1 MPQNNQ
7 TKLVILGGGAAG
19 LMVAMQLAKTKYLE
33 ITLIDSKSFY
43 EYTPAL
49 CSVLFEPTDKAFERH
64 FDSITFDYA
73 PYLASLK
80 IKFILG
86 KIASVKEGKVNL
98 VGQSQAV
105 EYDYAVICTGSS
117 YADPWKTAPSEDG
130 NTLDAAARLDF
141 LRQHRQNYQ
150 ASQDILC
157 IGGGPVGVETATE
170 IACRSPTKKITLID
184 SNETVLASAPANLGQ
199 HAQTIIDAK
208 PSIRSIH
215 NERAYEKGKR
225 GDKSIYET
233 NQSHTIIDAH
243 LVYNCI
249 GTTPNSTFLDGAWL
263 DNKKQVIVDDTLKVH
278 GTANLFAVGD
288 VNSVREPKMFYT
300 AHMQAVH
307 FAKNMRRILKN
318 TAREELLLPYQ
329 GSKINMV
336 VSLGPSHAVAHV
348 SGINLTGW
356 PFGTKHGSRIAALTK
371 YFIERI
377 TMDDL
382 GLKIPV
388 NKLLYYTQEKGHGG
402 LHLHS
407 S

>member
-1 MPQNNQ
+1 MPQENQ

-19 LMVAMQLAKTKYLE
+19 LMIAMQLAKTKHLE

-49 CSVLFEPTDKAFERH
+49 CSVLFEPTEKAFERH

-73 PYLASLK
+73 PYLANLN

-86 KIASVKEGKVNL
+86 KISAVKEGKV
-98 VGQSQAV
+98 GQSQIV
-105 EYDYAVICTGSS
+105 DYDYAVICTGSS
-117 YADPWKTAPSEDG
+117 YADPWKSTSPEDG
-130 NTLDAAARLDF
+130 GTLDTAARLSF
-141 LRQHRQNYQ
+141 LRQHRQKCQ
-150 ASQDILC
+150 SSQDILC

-170 IACRSPTKKITLID
+170 IACRSPSKKITLID
-184 SNETVLASAPANLGQ
+184 ANETVLASAPAGLGQ
-199 HAQTIIDAK
+199 HAQTIIDSK

-215 NERAYEKGKR
+215 KERAYEKGKR
-225 GDKSIYET
+225 GDKLIYET
-233 NQSHTIIDAH
+233 SQSHTIIEAD
-243 LVYNCI
+243 LVYNCL
-249 GTTPNSTFLDGAWL
+249 GTTPNSGFLDGAWL
-263 DNKKQVIVDDTLKVH
+263 DDKKQVLVDDTLKVC
-278 GTANLFAVGD
+278 GTANVFAVGD
-288 VNSVREPKMFYT
+288 VNSVQEPNMFYT

-336 VSLGPSHAVAHV
+336 VSLGPSHAVAHI

-356 PFGTKHGSRIAALTK
+356 PFGAKQGSRIAALTK
-371 YFIERI
+371 FFIERI
-377 TMDDL
+377 TMNDF

-402 LHLHS
+402 LHQHS